1 MLLIVNNI
9 LALFRIAFFFVFD
22 GSFHVGFS
30 GKLCTILRRKR
41 EWPVTGWLWE
51 LRRQNVIN
59 NIITIILAT
68 ESTKRRLSTRI
79 WVGSVGA
86 VNSHKNSYFMDNVTF
101 FKNNSKQL
109 KNKN

>member
-1 MLLIVNNI
+1 MLLIVYNI

-30 GKLCTILRRKR
+30 GKLCTILRRKL

-51 LRRQNVIN
+51 LRHQNVIN

-109 KNKN
+109 QK